1 MRQLLLWF
9 YMMSKRLYRK
19 PVFLVILALIPVL
32 VLGYSTLST
41 DDSGVVTIAL
51 AQEGQDELASKII
64 GDFQKEESLIRY
76 VLCDTPRKAEDLVKA
91 GKADAAWIFPAQM
104 EARIKA
110 YVEDPSSSNAFITVL
125 EREDSVALMLTR
137 EKLCGM
143 LFSYCAKTLYISYI
157 RENIPG
163 LAELSDAE
171 LMEYYEN
178 TGLSE
183 DIFAFTD
190 SSGGENMLSTKTHY
204 LMTPLRGLL
213 AVVIVL
219 CGLATAMFYMQDSQ
233 KGVFA
238 WVSESRRG
246 LVEAGYQLV
255 SVLHISLAALLSL
268 VLSGMNAPVWREV
281 PALLLFCLCTVA
293 FCMVL
298 RQLCGSVG
306 LLGTLIPLILV
317 AMLLI
322 CPVFIDLGFLRQ
334 AQLLFPPTYYINAVY
349 NRDYLW
355 YMALYIPCAGVLY
368 WLLGFLP
375 GRKEKR

>member
-19 PVFLVILALIPVL
+19 PVFLVILVLIPLL
-32 VLGYSTLST
+32 VLGYSTVST

-51 AQEGQDELASKII
+51 AQEGQDELAGKII
-64 GDFQKEESLIRY
+64 DEFQKEESLIRY

-104 EARIKA
+104 GKRIEA
-110 YVEDPSSSNAFITVL
+110 YVEDPSASNAFITVL
-125 EREDSVALMLTR
+125 EREDSVVLMLTR
-137 EKLCGM
+137 EKLCGK

-157 RENIPG
+157 RGNVPG

-190 SSGGENMLSTKTHY
+190 SSGGENMLSTQTHY

-238 WVSESRRG
+238 WVAESRRS

-268 VLSGMNAPVWREV
+268 VLSGMNAPLWREV
-281 PALLLFCLCTVA
+281 PVLLLFCLCTAA
-293 FCMVL
+293 FCMVW
-298 RQLCGSVG
+298 RRLCGSVG

-322 CPVFIDLGFLRQ
+322 CPVFMDLGFLRQ
-334 AQLLFPPTYYINAVY
+334 AQLLLPPTYYINAVY
-349 NRDYLW
+349 NTDYLW
-355 YMALYIPCAGVLY
+355 YMGLYILCAGVLY
-368 WLLGFLP
+368 WLLGLLP
-375 GRKEKR
+375 GRKGKG